1 MLKKGLSK
9 DAVIQELVSSQSE
22 LDLSAVHLV
31 SMPTGKVHK
40 GLGDDWA

>member
-31 SMPTGKVHK
+31 SMPTGKVHI

>member
-22 LDLSAVHLV
+22 LDLYAVHLV
-31 SMPTGKVHK
+31 SMPTSKVHM
-40 GLGDDWA
+40 GIGDDWA